1 MFTEANFAVV
11 DVLRAVAEEV
21 GRPMA
26 QVALSWVARRPG
38 VSSVLVGVSR
48 PEQLEEHI
56 AALDV
61 ALSPDQQARLD
72 AVGKPPGLSP
82 YFIFDLPLPT
92 IFGGQTVR
100 AW

>member
-48 PEQLEEHI
+48 PECVS
-56 AALDV
+56 ACN
-61 ALSPDQQARLD
+61 
-72 AVGKPPGLSP
+72 
-82 YFIFDLPLPT
+82 FDPLRRGT
-92 IFGGQTVR
+92 GVQF
-100 AW
+100 